1 MRTVTDVMKNNDIL
15 DEILDE
21 NPDMVPDEDQDDYY
35 DDSNDDSADESYNE
49 NSDEDSGDDGVPSA
63 PGRGLKRLLRI
74 DPLLFLTVAL
84 LNVMGLTAL
93 KSICDVAGS
102 DSILVKQAAGSAAG
116 LLIMTAFSM
125 VDCSRVTRY
134 YRILY
139 LIVIA
144 SLAAVLVFGT
154 SGGGARRWIS
164 LGGLTFQPSELA
176 KILLIL
182 FYAEFIIE
190 YVGKHS
196 RIPVYLLS
204 TLLILPPFFMIL
216 KEPDLSTG
224 IVVFLVFCVILIVAG
239 LSRKIIAGITAAAI
253 PSFLIMIFLIVSGSL
268 SFLGEYQRNRI
279 LAWIHPEEYANSTA
293 YQTMN
298 SITAI
303 GSGQLL
309 GKGLG
314 ASGSGTLLGTGFISE
329 SQTDFIFA
337 VIGEQ
342 FGFAGCCTMIILITA
357 VTVRC
362 YQIASLSTDPRDRII
377 ASGMAAWIGIQ
388 SYLNIGVTT
397 GLLPN
402 TGIPLPFVSYG
413 LTSLICLYAGLGFV
427 QNINVRNQEEKILNK
442 RS

>member
-1 MRTVTDVMKNNDIL
+1 MRTVTDAMKNK
-15 DEILDE
+15 EI
-21 NPDMVPDEDQDDYY
+21 
-35 DDSNDDSADESYNE
+35 
-49 NSDEDSGDDGVPSA
+49 SDKSI
-63 PGRGLKRLLRI
+63 KRLVRT
-74 DPLLFLTVAL
+74 DPLLLAAVIL
-84 LNVMGLTAL
+84 LNVMGLAAL

-102 DSILVKQAAGSAAG
+102 DSILIRQAAGSAVG
-116 LLIMTAFSM
+116 ILIMTGLSL
-125 VDCSRVTRY
+125 VDCRRVAKY
-134 YRILY
+134 YPVLY
-139 LIVIA
+139 FIVIL
-144 SLAAVLVFGT
+144 SLAAVLIFGT

-164 LGGLTFQPSELA
+164 VGGLTFQPSELA

-182 FYAEFIIE
+182 FYSEFIID
-190 YVGKHS
+190 YVGKYS
-196 RIPVYLLS
+196 RIPAFIAS
-204 TLLILPPFFMIL
+204 AFLILPPFFMIL

-224 IVVFLVFCVILIVAG
+224 IVIFLVFCVILVVAG
-239 LSRKIIAGITAAAI
+239 LDRKIIAGITAAAI
-253 PSFLIMIFLIVSGSL
+253 PSALIVLYLIVNGGL

-279 LAWIHPEEYANSTA
+279 LAWLHPEDYASSTA

-309 GKGLG
+309 GKGPG

-342 FGFAGCCTMIILITA
+342 FGFAGCCAMVVLITL
-357 VTVRC
+357 VTIRC
-362 YQIASLSTDPRDRII
+362 YQIASMSASPRDRII
-377 ASGMAAWIGIQ
+377 ASGMAAWIGMQ

-427 QNINVRNQEEKILNK
+427 QNIYIRNRI
-442 RS
+442 

>member
-1 MRTVTDVMKNNDIL
+1 MRTVTDAMKNK
-15 DEILDE
+15 EI
-21 NPDMVPDEDQDDYY
+21 
-35 DDSNDDSADESYNE
+35 
-49 NSDEDSGDDGVPSA
+49 SDKSI
-63 PGRGLKRLLRI
+63 KRLVRT
-74 DPLLFLTVAL
+74 DPLLLAAVIL
-84 LNVMGLTAL
+84 LNVMGLAAL

-102 DSILVKQAAGSAAG
+102 DSILIRQAAGSAVG
-116 LLIMTAFSM
+116 ILIMTGLSL
-125 VDCSRVTRY
+125 VDCRRVAKY
-134 YRILY
+134 YPVLY
-139 LIVIA
+139 FIVIL
-144 SLAAVLVFGT
+144 SLAAVLIFGT

-164 LGGLTFQPSELA
+164 VGGLTFQPSELA

-182 FYAEFIIE
+182 FYSEFIID
-190 YVGKHS
+190 YVGKYS
-196 RIPVYLLS
+196 RIPAFIAS
-204 TLLILPPFFMIL
+204 AFLILPPFFMIL

-224 IVVFLVFCVILIVAG
+224 IVIFLVFCVILVVAG
-239 LSRKIIAGITAAAI
+239 LDRKIIAGITAAAI
-253 PSFLIMIFLIVSGSL
+253 PSALIVIYLVVNGGL

-279 LAWIHPEEYANSTA
+279 LAWLHPEDYASSTA

-309 GKGLG
+309 GKGPG

-342 FGFAGCCTMIILITA
+342 FGFAGCCAMVVLITL
-357 VTVRC
+357 VTIRC
-362 YQIASLSTDPRDRII
+362 YQIASMSASPRDRII

-427 QNINVRNQEEKILNK
+427 QNVYIRNHT
-442 RS
+442 

>member
-1 MRTVTDVMKNNDIL
+1 MRTVTDAMKN
-15 DEILDE
+15 DEILNENYGEEYDE
-21 NPDMVPDEDQDDYY
+21 SFDGD
-35 DDSNDDSADESYNE
+35 ADE
-49 NSDEDSGDDGVPSA
+49 GIGGAGRVPAA
-63 PGRGLKRLLRI
+63 PARGIIRLFRT
-74 DPLLFLTVAL
+74 DPLLFTAVAL
-84 LNVMGLTAL
+84 LNFMGLIAL

-102 DSILVKQAAGSAAG
+102 DSILTRQAAGSAAG
-116 LLIMTAFSM
+116 MLIMAALSM

-134 YRILY
+134 YRVLY

-144 SLAAVLVFGT
+144 SLAAVLAFGT
-154 SGGGARRWIS
+154 SGGGAKRWIS
-164 LGGLTFQPSELA
+164 LGSLTFQPSELA

-190 YVGKHS
+190 YVGKYS

-224 IVVFLVFCVILIVAG
+224 IMVFLVFCVILIVAG

-253 PSFLIMIFLIVSGSL
+253 PSFLILIFLIVSGSL

-279 LAWIHPEEYANSTA
+279 LAWIHPEEFANSTA

-342 FGFAGCCTMIILITA
+342 FGFAGCCAMIILITA

-362 YQIASLSTDPRDRII
+362 YQIASMSTDPRDRII

-427 QNINVRNQEEKILNK
+427 QNIYVRNHEEKFLNG